1 MIGSANVCSHRY
13 NRFTETP
20 KQAHYEVEVRPRQFE
35 PITLEFPY
43 QPPHETSELSV
54 QVQRPFSPVSLEVRV
69 DRDQQPEA
77 EAPTTISRTNL
88 DVNLAQQPSF
98 APVTMEIP
106 YAQPGVPARF
116 TEGLPESANVQEGV
130 TVQLA
135 ARIVGEPRPEVCWL
149 KNGQPL
155 QPSQKMFPSLEPDDR
170 TILTI
175 VEPTANE
182 SGVYTA
188 IVQNPSG
195 RDETSIQL
203 NVNPAVIQPTEQVP
217 KVMSPTEQPLPPQ
230 FMKAPVPLPQTPVG
244 DVIECPGTLEVT
256 EGVPT
261 VLEVQVIGRPE
272 PLIEWFVND
281 RPVRPDYKHKLMAL
295 PEGTHCMTLES
306 PSPINDTGR
315 YRCVATNPYGT
326 SQLVLAVKVEPKRQP
341 KPQPPKFLTK
351 PQPTI
356 SKQPQEPVVLEA
368 TFEGSPPPII
378 SWHKDGKLVSP
389 ADTPGE
395 RVQIRTTENS
405 TSLIIANLLPEDIG
419 TWQCLASS
427 TSGTATFRTKVQIE
441 EPRRPSLEQP
451 KKVLV
456 PSKRSSV
463 SGPGMTPYPEI
474 RQPPMPVSLKEGEKA
489 HFSTMI
495 TSNPPPVVEWYV
507 NGQLV
512 VPGQKVD
519 ADGNPKESTSFDGLL
534 HHLCIQN
541 CRLEDAGQVTV
552 EARRSDVPFEVARK
566 EPNAIVTATAPLEVL
581 PAPSKVPQLRSVPK
595 PVEEVPMPAVEM
607 PAENIPPMKPP
618 QFTTI
623 LHTVNTPCGNPT
635 TFKVEFI
642 GEPLPVVVWYKDGL
656 EVLNAMPCE
665 VTNSPNK
672 SVLQIPNT
680 QPQDA
685 GVYSAVATNPAG
697 KATTTSRLNVT
708 QPLGTGP
715 NKPPSFIAPLP
726 EETIQCPEGSSLS
739 LTVEATGVPLPKLNW
754 FRNGAP
760 LVSSPDMQITEITPA
775 QHRLEVNELFLTDS
789 SELLVEAVN
798 PFGRAVT
805 KATLVVTPDERKRT
819 EPPVFVKSPPPQFNA
834 PETSTVRIECA
845 VKGLPKPKLRW
856 FHNNVEITPTQVPSP
871 RQTSKY
877 ELVVEQP
884 DDRHTVYV
892 HNVNPSDAGEYIVRA
907 ENELG
912 VSACK
917 TTINVKPTESAP
929 IHFLRP
935 LPEKVTA
942 RPGYSTTLECEVD
955 AIAPV
960 TFSWYVNGLEIEKT
974 SPNFYILEEV
984 NRSTLTIQLVPP
996 EMLPGEVTVAAQTPD
1011 GASVVSTTILQMQVE
1026 PSPELSSPDTTDF
1039 NVPLHFTQAL
1049 PEIQTVTRSQSVLN
1063 LEVAVSPTPVAPVFC
1078 WYVNGTN
1085 IDLMPPDAR
1094 PREVQIELVSPTQ
1107 SRMIITEPDKTRIQ
1121 EVTCQ
1126 AFRADQ
1132 PSDTGIK
1139 TTCHL
1144 RPESQELPE
1153 QPAQQASPLRFVQP
1167 LEPLVSTE
1175 AGSTVVLQTTAESVP
1190 LAEITWVVNQPET
1203 AQRCEIIPLIDQSQ
1217 PTYTTSQLVLHNF
1230 TPQVDD
1236 GVVIQAIARNAQ
1248 GQEVSTSCNLKETQ
1262 PQPTVAHFTQL
1273 LQPELQVPERHQAVL
1288 ECTVESSQPPVDFKW
1303 YVNGL
1308 ELGPEMFKQVVI
1320 GKEQFRSV
1328 LSIEC
1333 VQPELAGLVSV
1344 EVLYPQGKLVSTC
1357 NLEVLPEEPTRLE
1370 ESRTTV
1376 QIAGKPAEEFQ
1387 PIEMEIPVVASLSLV
1402 QPLLNQTVQAGQ
1414 PTLLACQVTAPA
1426 TELSNVNV
1434 TWAKDG
1440 QQLDETVAEASFDVT
1455 SGVATLIIRETFPS
1469 DEGVYTCDMLSQNLG
1484 QTVHTEAFLEVI
1496 SPKAPETVIQ
1506 DRPLPVTTVAEH
1518 HPKTEE
1524 METPQQPVLVATQP
1538 VQPQQ
1543 PEEEKGPERPQ
1554 TSERMIELKPQQEFQ
1569 PVSVEIPLPTETQPT
1584 EIQQT
1589 EIVTVVK
1596 SEEEIA
1602 PAQPQTSEHVIEL
1615 KPQQEFQPVSVEIP
1629 LPTET
1634 QPTEIQQTEIVTVVK
1649 SEEEI
1654 APAQPRTIEHVIE
1667 LKPQQEFQPVS
1678 VEIPLPTETKPSEVQ
1693 QTEIVTVV
1701 KSEEEIAPA
1710 QPQTSEHVIELKP
1723 QQEFQPVS
1731 MEIPLPT
1738 ERQPTEIQ
1746 QTEIVTVVKSE
1757 EEIAPAQPRTI
1768 EHVIELKPQQ
1778 EFQPVSVEI
1787 PLPTETKP
1795 SEVQQTE
1802 IVTVVKSEEEIA
1814 PAQPQTSEHVIEL
1827 KPKQEFQPVSVEIP
1841 LPTETQPTE
1850 IQQTETVTAAVLT
1863 EPREVSEHVI
1873 TVRPQELQSVTMKL
1887 HVSKEEQKPVTTTTE
1902 QQKESEPVHS
1912 EVISTTKVTTT
1923 PQEPEQVIETMEL
1936 PQPTLEPVTMVIEK
1950 PKISE
1955 QVFQP
1960 EVSDQKL
1967 EILEQQHTETESA
1980 PPVTEET
1987 LPSETFQPATVEIDI
2002 APTAPEAIQ
2011 KEDLHQVELQVA
2023 SVTPEKPVALIQPEE
2038 EKAETTVTVSETHE
2052 VRQTQPQPQLLQPE
2066 KTEVVPAEERQELP
2080 RAVDEQISEAP
2091 RSSPEKTIAQISQSD
2106 VLEEK
2111 AEEIAE
2117 ERPEVQEVLPTLE
2130 QTEASVG
2137 VEEVRQPEI
2146 QLSELTFLKPLQA
2159 EVTDQTLE
2167 LECQIQTDLQPVK
2180 IKWLHDGQELR
2191 ESAKYET
2198 TFFEELGTARL
2209 TVKEAGPVDAGEYA
2223 CVVTRDVLESADLQ
2237 PRRQTI
2243 ISQTIVTLTDETV
2256 ETEVEETVKTEEI
2269 LLEKESGPSSPVFE
2283 VELAPVRVTEG
2294 EEIYLSAVVK
2304 GVPQPLEVIWKH
2316 NGVVLH
2322 QDTSDSLIYYLPD
2335 SGLCELTISEAFPE
2349 DAGVYEVEA
2358 QNPYGMAVSQTEVL
2372 VDDAQSVAG
2381 SSIEITS
2388 PLEEEVIQTA
2398 TEPEILV
2405 QPTEESV
2412 PLEVVEGS
2420 RQVETTSV
2428 TSPAVAE
2435 GRPVVQTAQ
2444 VQGPRETQP
2453 ERTEVKVQ
2461 LQTAE
2466 APVAA
2471 ATSAEAS
2478 AVFEHTP
2485 STDVTD
2491 AAMPKLAL
2499 IQDLHPTTELLE
2511 DRNVQLMFEVT
2522 QIPETSV
2529 TWFKGEQVISTGE
2542 HYVVEF
2548 DRGVGKL
2555 TIVSAKFEDSGLY
2568 RSQIQTPAQQMELQ
2582 LPLNI
2587 PGEGTEVDL

>member
-1 MIGSANVCSHRY
+1 MGHLTRAALTDLPDLVIDFAQLTDPFLPLSLMLGSSEN
-13 NRFTETP
+13 P
-20 KQAHYEVEVRPRQFE
+20 KRQVNKALVTA
-35 PITLEFPY
+35 IAS
-43 QPPHETSELSV
+43 TSNQLV
-54 QVQRPFSPVSLEVRV
+54 PGTRIFACISL
-69 DRDQQPEA
+69 
-77 EAPTTISRTNL
+77 
-88 DVNLAQQPSF
+88 
-98 APVTMEIP
+98 
-106 YAQPGVPARF
+106 
-116 TEGLPESANVQEGV
+116 
-130 TVQLA
+130 
-135 ARIVGEPRPEVCWL
+135 IVGE
-149 KNGQPL
+149 K
-155 QPSQKMFPSLEPDDR
+155 FPFNDPPQ
-170 TILTI
+170 
-175 VEPTANE
+175 VF
-182 SGVYTA
+182 
-188 IVQNPSG
+188 
-195 RDETSIQL
+195 
-203 NVNPAVIQPTEQVP
+203 VP
-217 KVMSPTEQPLPPQ
+217 K
-230 FMKAPVPLPQTPVG
+230 
-244 DVIECPGTLEVT
+244 
-256 EGVPT
+256 
-261 VLEVQVIGRPE
+261 
-272 PLIEWFVND
+272 
-281 RPVRPDYKHKLMAL
+281 
-295 PEGTHCMTLES
+295 
-306 PSPINDTGR
+306 
-315 YRCVATNPYGT
+315 
-326 SQLVLAVKVEPKRQP
+326 
-341 KPQPPKFLTK
+341 
-351 PQPTI
+351 
-356 SKQPQEPVVLEA
+356 
-368 TFEGSPPPII
+368 
-378 SWHKDGKLVSP
+378 
-389 ADTPGE
+389 
-395 RVQIRTTENS
+395 
-405 TSLIIANLLPEDIG
+405 
-419 TWQCLASS
+419 
-427 TSGTATFRTKVQIE
+427 
-441 EPRRPSLEQP
+441 
-451 KKVLV
+451 
-456 PSKRSSV
+456 
-463 SGPGMTPYPEI
+463 
-474 RQPPMPVSLKEGEKA
+474 
-489 HFSTMI
+489 
-495 TSNPPPVVEWYV
+495 
-507 NGQLV
+507 
-512 VPGQKVD
+512 
-519 ADGNPKESTSFDGLL
+519 
-534 HHLCIQN
+534 
-541 CRLEDAGQVTV
+541 
-552 EARRSDVPFEVARK
+552 
-566 EPNAIVTATAPLEVL
+566 
-581 PAPSKVPQLRSVPK
+581 
-595 PVEEVPMPAVEM
+595 
-607 PAENIPPMKPP
+607 
-618 QFTTI
+618 
-623 LHTVNTPCGNPT
+623 
-635 TFKVEFI
+635 
-642 GEPLPVVVWYKDGL
+642 
-656 EVLNAMPCE
+656 
-665 VTNSPNK
+665 
-672 SVLQIPNT
+672 
-680 QPQDA
+680 
-685 GVYSAVATNPAG
+685 
-697 KATTTSRLNVT
+697 
-708 QPLGTGP
+708 
-715 NKPPSFIAPLP
+715 
-726 EETIQCPEGSSLS
+726 
-739 LTVEATGVPLPKLNW
+739 
-754 FRNGAP
+754 
-760 LVSSPDMQITEITPA
+760 ITEITPA

-877 ELVVEQP
+877 EVVVDQP

-917 TTINVKPTESAP
+917 TTINVKPTASAP

-984 NRSTLTIQLVPP
+984 NRSTLTIQVVPP

-1248 GQEVSTSCNLKETQ
+1248 GQEVSTSCSLKETQ

-1376 QIAGKPAEEFQ
+1376 QIARKPAEEFQ

-1440 QQLDETVAEASFDVT
+1440 QQLDETVAESSFDVT

-1518 HPKTEE
+1518 HPKSQE

-1543 PEEEKGPERPQ
+1543 PEEERGPERPQ

-1569 PVSVEIPLPTETQPT
+1569 PVSVEIPLPTERQPTEIQHTEIVTVVKSEEEIAPAQPQTSEHVIELKPQQEFQPVSMEIPLPTETQPT

-1629 LPTET
+1629 LPTER
-1634 QPTEIQQTEIVTVVK
+1634 QPTEI
-1649 SEEEI
+1649 
-1654 APAQPRTIEHVIE
+1654 
-1667 LKPQQEFQPVS
+1667 
-1678 VEIPLPTETKPSEVQ
+1678 Q

-1738 ERQPTEIQ
+1738 ETQPTEIQQTEIVTVVKSEEEIAPAQPQTSEHVIELKPQQEFQPVSVEIPLPTERQPTEIQ

-1757 EEIAPAQPRTI
+1757 EEIAPAQPQTS

-1787 PLPTETKP
+1787 PLPTERQPT
-1795 SEVQQTE
+1795 EIQQTE

-1841 LPTETQPTE
+1841 LPTETQPTD

-1887 HVSKEEQKPVTTTTE
+1887 HGSKEEQKPVTTTTE

-1936 PQPTLEPVTMVIEK
+1936 PQPSLEPVTMVIEK

-2023 SVTPEKPVALIQPEE
+2023 SVTPEKPVALVQPEE

-2167 LECQIQTDLQPVK
+2167 YVN
-2180 IKWLHDGQELR
+2180 
-2191 ESAKYET
+2191 
-2198 TFFEELGTARL
+2198 F
-2209 TVKEAGPVDAGEYA
+2209 
-2223 CVVTRDVLESADLQ
+2223 
-2237 PRRQTI
+2237 
-2243 ISQTIVTLTDETV
+2243 
-2256 ETEVEETVKTEEI
+2256 
-2269 LLEKESGPSSPVFE
+2269 
-2283 VELAPVRVTEG
+2283 
-2294 EEIYLSAVVK
+2294 
-2304 GVPQPLEVIWKH
+2304 
-2316 NGVVLH
+2316 
-2322 QDTSDSLIYYLPD
+2322 LPF
-2335 SGLCELTISEAFPE
+2335 LCENCLQLI
-2349 DAGVYEVEA
+2349 V
-2358 QNPYGMAVSQTEVL
+2358 
-2372 VDDAQSVAG
+2372 
-2381 SSIEITS
+2381 
-2388 PLEEEVIQTA
+2388 
-2398 TEPEILV
+2398 
-2405 QPTEESV
+2405 TEESQELV
-2412 PLEVVEGS
+2412 WFINCLAS
-2420 RQVETTSV
+2420 RIGLLSICEHLKRTNHRSFAIRRPELTFLIVTGNFQVCS
-2428 TSPAVAE
+2428 
-2435 GRPVVQTAQ
+2435 
-2444 VQGPRETQP
+2444 
-2453 ERTEVKVQ
+2453 
-2461 LQTAE
+2461 
-2466 APVAA
+2466 
-2471 ATSAEAS
+2471 
-2478 AVFEHTP
+2478 
-2485 STDVTD
+2485 
-2491 AAMPKLAL
+2491 
-2499 IQDLHPTTELLE
+2499 
-2511 DRNVQLMFEVT
+2511 NC
-2522 QIPETSV
+2522 
-2529 TWFKGEQVISTGE
+2529 W
-2542 HYVVEF
+2542 
-2548 DRGVGKL
+2548 
-2555 TIVSAKFEDSGLY
+2555 
-2568 RSQIQTPAQQMELQ
+2568 RSEPH
-2582 LPLNI
+2582 
-2587 PGEGTEVDL
+2587 GY